1 MHWPSSPTRPLD
13 SLDGVE
19 ENQKSRA
26 AALYHPLSSPLSNKA
41 GAREEKKRTEMIKA
55 RDQLRQQR
63 LLLGRER
70 TSERESYAQQ
80 MELLRLQ
87 AAALDMDPDEWDRE
101 TEQVE
106 ADLDEAYEAEL
117 EEYMLQEELELEQQL
132 RELQLNETAKGD

>member
-1 MHWPSSPTRPLD
+1 
-13 SLDGVE
+13 
-19 ENQKSRA
+19 
-26 AALYHPLSSPLSNKA
+26 
-41 GAREEKKRTEMIKA
+41 
-55 RDQLRQQR
+55 
-63 LLLGRER
+63 
-70 TSERESYAQQ
+70 

-87 AAALDMDPDEWDRE
+87 AAALDMDPDDWDRE

>member
-19 ENQKSRA
+19 ENQKARA
-26 AALYHPLSSPLSNKA
+26 AAL
-41 GAREEKKRTEMIKA
+41 
-55 RDQLRQQR
+55 
-63 LLLGRER
+63 RER
-70 TSERESYAQQ
+70 TGRESYAQQ

-87 AAALDMDPDEWDRE
+87 AAALDMDPDDWDRE

>member
-19 ENQKSRA
+19 ENQKARA
-26 AALYHPLSSPLSNKA
+26 AALYHPLSSPLSNKT

-87 AAALDMDPDEWDRE
+87 AAALDMDPDDWDRE

>member
-19 ENQKSRA
+19 ENQKARA

-41 GAREEKKRTEMIKA
+41 GTREEKKRTEMIKA

-63 LLLGRER
+63 LVLGRER

-87 AAALDMDPDEWDRE
+87 AAALDMDPDDWDRE